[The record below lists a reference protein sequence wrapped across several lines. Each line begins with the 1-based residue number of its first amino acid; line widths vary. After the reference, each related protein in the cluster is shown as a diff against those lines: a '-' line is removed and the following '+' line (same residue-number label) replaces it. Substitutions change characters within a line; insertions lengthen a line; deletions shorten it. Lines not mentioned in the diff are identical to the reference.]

1 MLATVSQARY
11 VLGMA
16 DPQTMTAV
24 LEEIRSGA
32 EGATDRLFKLV
43 FDELRVMARARMAG
57 ERKGHTLQTTALVNE
72 AYLKLCSGSSSWE
85 NRRHFFGAA
94 ARAMRQIL
102 VDRARQKAAQKRI
115 EGGERVSLDP
125 GMAGPGLAGP
135 GLAGPGMAGPGM
147 AGPGMAGDEPSV
159 DLLAL
164 DEALD
169 RLAEVHARPAEVVK
183 YRYFLG
189 LTVPETAELLEVSP
203 RTVDGDW
210 KLAKAWLKRELTQ

>member
-1 MLATVSQARY
+1 
-11 VLGMA
+11 MA

-24 LEEIRSGA
+24 LEQVRSGA
-32 EGATDRLFKLV
+32 DGATDRLFRLV
-43 FDELRVMARARMAG
+43 FEELRVMARARMAG

-72 AYLKLCSGSSSWE
+72 AYLKLCGGRSDWE

-125 GMAGPGLAGP
+125 GMAT
-135 GLAGPGMAGPGM
+135 
-147 AGPGMAGDEPSV
+147 DEQSV
-159 DLLAL
+159 DLIAL

-189 LTVPETAELLEVSP
+189 LTVPETAELLEVAP

-210 KLAKAWLKRELTQ
+210 KLARAWLMRELSR